1 VQTACCVVNIHFVLE
16 FECEVCADVV
26 FVCYNNDELLVS
38 SIEGICHY
46 WDSRRQR
53 TAVGLA
59 CSLYRGDKIC
69 TCNFGGKLLGRLEG
83 KWDDN
88 IKMDVREISSWC
100 GIWMD
105 FPQGIVEWLTLVLAM
120 LTLGVSLP
128 GFPGER

>member
-1 VQTACCVVNIHFVLE
+1 VVNIHFVLE

-38 SIEGICHY
+38 SNEGICHY

-59 CSLYRGDKIC
+59 CSLYRGGKIC
-69 TCNFGGKLLGRLEG
+69 VCNSGGKLLWRLER

-105 FPQGIVEWLTLVLAM
+105 IPHCNVEWLTLVLAM
-120 LTLGVSLP
+120 LTLRVSLSR
-128 GFPGER
+128 FPGER